1 MATDARRTPDNLAPT
16 GLSIRTA
23 NESEQDQIVAL
34 IVLAFSSDPIVRWV
48 YPDPH
53 QFLSSFPDIVR
64 AFGGK
69 AFEHGTAYY
78 VEGFI
83 GSALWLP
90 PGVLPD
96 EEALGSVLMR
106 TVPEERHEEMFGVL
120 EQMGSYHP
128 TEPHWY
134 LPMIGVEPAHQGEG
148 YGSALL
154 RYTLEICDRHHH
166 LAHLE
171 SSNPKNVPLYQR
183 HGFQLVGEIQ
193 SGSSPTI
200 FPMSREPR

>member
-1 MATDARRTPDNLAPT
+1 MVTDARQTPDNLASP
-16 GLSIRTA
+16 GLSIRAA
-23 NESEQDQIVAL
+23 NESQRDQIVAL
-34 IVLAFSSDPIVRWV
+34 IVLAFSADPIVRWV

-53 QFLSSFPDIVR
+53 QFLSSFPVLVR

-69 AFEHGTAYY
+69 AFEHGTAYF
-78 VEGFI
+78 VEGFT
-83 GSALWLP
+83 GAALWLP
-90 PGVLPD
+90 PEVHPD

-106 TVPEERHEEMFGVL
+106 TVPEERHEDMFGVL

-134 LPMIGVEPAHQGEG
+134 LPMIGVEPAHQGKG

-154 RYTLEICDRHHH
+154 CHTLEICDRHHH
-166 LAHLE
+166 VAHLE
-171 SSNPKNVPLYQR
+171 SSNLKNIPLYQR
-183 HGFQLVGEIQ
+183 HGFHLVGEIQ

-200 FPMSREPR
+200 TPMTRDPR